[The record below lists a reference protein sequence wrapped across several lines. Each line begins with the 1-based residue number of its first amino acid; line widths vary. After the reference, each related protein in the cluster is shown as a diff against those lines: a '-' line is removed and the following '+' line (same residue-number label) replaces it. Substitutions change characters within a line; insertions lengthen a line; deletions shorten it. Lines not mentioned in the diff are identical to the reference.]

1 MTLLYFSKKINFMN
15 TSILE
20 ITAESY
26 CIKLNKSS
34 NSLALVRKLINFLEA
49 ENLDRAFESQDTDIT
64 SRYHDNYEGDFDRLD
79 EK

>member
-1 MTLLYFSKKINFMN
+1 MN

-26 CIKLNKSS
+26 CIKLSKSS

-49 ENLDRAFESQDTDIT
+49 ENSSKIFENQDTDII

-79 EK
+79 DK

>member
-1 MTLLYFSKKINFMN
+1 MALLYFSKKINFMN

-49 ENLDRAFESQDTDIT
+49 ENSSKIFENQDTDII

-79 EK
+79 DK

>member
-1 MTLLYFSKKINFMN
+1 MN

-26 CIKLNKSS
+26 CIKLSKSS

-49 ENLDRAFESQDTDIT
+49 ENSSKIFENQDTDII

>member
-1 MTLLYFSKKINFMN
+1 MN

-26 CIKLNKSS
+26 CIKLSKSS
-34 NSLALVRKLINFLEA
+34 NSLALVRKLINFLET
-49 ENLDRAFESQDTDIT
+49 ENRSKLFDTQETDII

-79 EK
+79 DK